1 MAASACDLA
10 DARFAGGDHIDR
22 VVEEGAAAQSLELLA
37 DERRELLE
45 LQRAEGLVGW
55 QAREPQQASDA
66 MLVTLDAFGPHQL
79 VQERLV
85 GQVGL
90 GGFERQVLVQRRRSP
105 ATSAR
110 AASAASRPGDQA
122 WAASR
127 PSRRS
132 YMLRIEHAVR

>member
-1 MAASACDLA
+1 MRLA

-22 VVEEGAAAQSLELLA
+22 VVEEGAAAQPLELLA
-37 DERRELLE
+37 DERRELVE

-66 MLVTLDAFGPHQL
+66 MFVALEAFGPHQF

-85 GQVGL
+85 GQVGF

-105 ATSAR
+105 AASAH
-110 AASAASRPGDQA
+110 AASSRISA
-122 WAASR
+122 W
-127 PSRRS
+127 RS
-132 YMLRIEHAVR
+132 GMGGLPTEQPVVHAQVEHAVR